1 MEKTHMEVLLEDIRG
16 KFDLVLEGH
25 DALRGEIR
33 ELGRKTEERFD
44 LVDFK
49 IDTLNQ
55 KIDGVAADLKAT
67 DERLS
72 GKLDAVVADLKA
84 TDERLSG
91 KLDAVAADLTAHRAD
106 TEVHRQVW
114 QVREDG
120 P

>member
-1 MEKTHMEVLLEDIRG
+1 MEKDHLEVLLEDIRG

-25 DALRGEIR
+25 DSLRGEIR

-55 KIDGVAADLKAT
+55 KIDTVAADLKMT

-72 GKLDAVVADLKA
+72 GKI
-84 TDERLSG
+84 
-91 KLDAVAADLTAHRAD
+91 DAVAANLSAHRTD
-106 TEVHRQVW
+106 TEVHRNVW
-114 QVREDG
+114 QVKE
-120 P
+120 